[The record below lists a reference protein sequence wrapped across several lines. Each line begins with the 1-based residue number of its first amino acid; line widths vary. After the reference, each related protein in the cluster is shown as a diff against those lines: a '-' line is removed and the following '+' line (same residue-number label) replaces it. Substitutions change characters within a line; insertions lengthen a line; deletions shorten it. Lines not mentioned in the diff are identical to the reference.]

1 MNVGVCKDDESMTN
15 LAYMVREDWGQH
27 GTAMVSQSA
36 VIREWVGTAPYMFA
50 VVDARK
56 FATSRPADRE
66 AVEFL
71 VGDPSDRSIIST
83 IFLPSLKRDRT
94 RVEHPLLAIHPYE
107 EQDLEAIRSA
117 FNDTLVDRIFVML
130 WSPADRL
137 RPWLDGCGA
146 LNLHTGR
153 QAQEPD
159 PLMVD
164 AAKMIVGEEY
174 NGLSSG
180 NGKDAVVQLVRA
192 FDRQGY
198 AVDVNAWLRAYFAAG
213 GSFRHSESISK
224 LITEMAA
231 GVRHR
236 VKPRYRDD
244 IFEVLSDRASG
255 VTTEPEYETTDG

>member
-1 MNVGVCKDDESMTN
+1 MDDESMTN

-36 VIREWVGTAPYMFA
+36 VIREWAGSAPYVVA

-56 FATSRPADRE
+56 FLTDRPADRE
-66 AVEFL
+66 TVDYLLDGSAE
-71 VGDPSDRSIIST
+71 RSIVSIGE
-83 IFLPSLKRDRT
+83 LARLT
-94 RVEHPLLAIHPYE
+94 REGRRLEHPLMVIHPYDE
-107 EQDLEAIRSA
+107 RELDAIREAVHAS
-117 FNDTLVDRIFVML
+117 NLDRAFVML
-130 WSPADRL
+130 WSPADRI

-153 QAQEPD
+153 HAKGPD
-159 PLMVD
+159 PLMV
-164 AAKMIVGEEY
+164 AAAQMIVREEY

-180 NGKDAVVQLVRA
+180 RGKDAIVQLVRV
-192 FDRQGY
+192 FEHQGY

-213 GSFRHSESISK
+213 GSFRHSESIGK

-244 IFEVLSDRASG
+244 IFEILSDRASEA
-255 VTTEPEYETTDG
+255 TAEPE